1 MAGAMQPIQPM
12 QDLRGNAAINDIIGA
27 LNPQEMAL
35 LAQGQDP
42 FGGDQ
47 GMLGGQ
53 PGMPAA
59 SSGNAQVQAMQ
70 AQVQAMQAQ
79 QVVENLYNALAGL
92 NPSDETSALAASSI
106 QTAID
111 ALTGGLQ
118 K

>member
-1 MAGAMQPIQPM
+1 MAGTMQPIQPM

-42 FGGDQ
+42 FGADQ

-59 SSGNAQVQAMQ
+59 VPGNAQVQAL
-70 AQVQAMQAQ
+70 QAQ
-79 QVVENLYNALAGL
+79 QVVENLYNALAGI
-92 NPSDETSALAASSI
+92 NPTDETSALAASSI

>member
-59 SSGNAQVQAMQ
+59 VPGMPAAVQAL
-70 AQVQAMQAQ
+70 QAQ
-79 QVVENLYNALAGL
+79 QVVENLYNALAGI
-92 NPSDETSALAASSI
+92 NPTDETSALAASSI

>member
-12 QDLRGNAAINDIIGA
+12 QDLRGNAAIDDIIGA

-59 SSGNAQVQAMQ
+59 TSGNAQVQAL
-70 AQVQAMQAQ
+70 QAQ
-79 QVVENLYNALAGL
+79 QVVENLYNALAGI
-92 NPSDETSALAASSI
+92 NPTDETSALAASSI

>member
-42 FGGDQ
+42 FGADQ

-59 SSGNAQVQAMQ
+59 ASGNAQVQAL
-70 AQVQAMQAQ
+70 QAQ
-79 QVVENLYNALAGL
+79 QVVENLYNALAGI
-92 NPSDETSALAASSI
+92 NPTDETSALAASSI

>member
-1 MAGAMQPIQPM
+1 MAGQNMAGAMQPIQPM
-12 QDLRGNAAINDIIGA
+12 QDLRGNAAINDIISA

-59 SSGNAQVQAMQ
+59 APGNAQVQAL
-70 AQVQAMQAQ
+70 QAQ
-79 QVVENLYNALAGL
+79 QVVENLYNALAGI
-92 NPSDETSALAASSI
+92 NPTDETSALAASSI

>member
-1 MAGAMQPIQPM
+1 MQPIQPM

-53 PGMPAA
+53 PGMPAV
-59 SSGNAQVQAMQ
+59 SSGN

-79 QVVENLYNALAGL
+79 QVVENLYNALAGI